1 MQAEIISVGTEI
13 LLGDVVDTNA
23 SYIAQRL
30 ALLGID
36 LFRKIVVGDNKER
49 LSRVLKESLKK
60 ADLIIITGG
69 LGPTEDD
76 LTKEVV
82 SELMG
87 QRLVLNKAVAEQI
100 KKKFPHRKISEKT
113 VLKQAL
119 IPSSAKIIS
128 NNLGSAPGIIFEEK
142 NKMIILLP
150 GVPREMKRM
159 MQEEV
164 IPYLSTKIR
173 DKEIIKSKVLKIWG
187 IGESQVE
194 EKISPSLLHC
204 SNPTIG
210 LLAKEGEVHL
220 RITAK
225 FPPEIVDDS
234 IKQVENKLRVELGD
248 YIYGVNEQTLEEI
261 VASWLTKKKFTIAV
275 AESCTGGLVSHRLT
289 NVAGSSNYFHCGIV
303 SYSNQAKVVFLK
315 VDEQIIKGKG
325 AVSLEVAKEMALGA
339 RVSAETDLGLGI
351 TGIAGPTGATTTKPV
366 GLVCIALSD
375 KIKQIAQQFIFSG
388 NREQVKWKASQAA
401 LDILRRYLE
410 ASNFNNFSELIN
422 QSN

>member
-36 LFRKIVVGDNKER
+36 LFRKIVVGDNRER
-49 LSRVLKESLKK
+49 LSKVLKESLKK

-87 QRLVLNKAVAEQI
+87 QKLILNKAIAQQI
-100 KKKFPHRKISEKT
+100 RKKFSSRKISEKT

-128 NNLGSAPGIIFEEK
+128 NRLGTAPGIIFEEK
-142 NKMIILLP
+142 NKIIILLP
-150 GVPREMKRM
+150 GVPREMERM
-159 MQEEV
+159 MQEGV
-164 IPYLSTKIR
+164 IPYLNTKIR
-173 DKEIIKSKVLKIWG
+173 DEEIIKSKVLKIWG

-204 SNPTIG
+204 SNPTIA

-225 FPPEIVDDS
+225 FPPEIIDDR
-234 IKQVENKLRVELGD
+234 IEEVENELRRELGD
-248 YIYGVNEQTLEEI
+248 YIYGINEQTIEEI
-261 VASWLTKKKFTIAV
+261 VASWLTKKRLTVAV
-275 AESCTGGLVSHRLT
+275 AESCTGGLISHRLT
-289 NVAGSSNYFHCGIV
+289 NIAGSSSYFHYGIV

-315 VDEQIIKGKG
+315 VDEQIIKEKG
-325 AVSLEVAKEMALGA
+325 AVSSEVAKKMALGA
-339 RVSAETDLGLGI
+339 RVSAGTDLGLGI
-351 TGIAGPTGATTTKPV
+351 TGIAGPTGATATKPV
-366 GLVCIALSD
+366 GLVYIALSD
-375 KIKQIAQQFIFSG
+375 RIKQITQQFIFSG
-388 NREQVKWKASQAA
+388 NREQIKWKASQAA
-401 LDILRRYLE
+401 LDMLRRYLE
-410 ASNFNNFSELIN
+410 ASEF
-422 QSN
+422 